1 MGTGRDVAVCYAN
14 RAATR
19 LMLAAEST
27 AAGGGV
33 RRGVAGK
40 NVNAFENGDVNKNKN
55 AAAETRLALADCR
68 AALRA
73 DAGFD
78 RARLRAGTCLVRL
91 GAFAAAEAAP
101 PRRAA
106 PSRSRCRRLVFT
118 VFSRPMDAGRHVA
131 HGCWFVVHVPVPVL
145 WTFDL

>member
-27 AAGGGV
+27 AGAGV
-33 RRGVAGK
+33 RRGDGK
-40 NVNAFENGDVNKNKN
+40 NVNASNKDKNKN
-55 AAAETRLALADCR
+55 AAAAAETRLALADCR

-73 DAGFD
+73 DVGFT

-91 GAFAAAEAAP
+91 GACLLYTSP
-101 PRRAA
+101 SPR
-106 PSRSRCRRLVFT
+106 
-118 VFSRPMDAGRHVA
+118 DA
-131 HGCWFVVHVPVPVL
+131 
-145 WTFDL
+145 